1 MEVNHRLVTYRE
13 RAKKL
18 LGSKE
23 GVKLRQRRLC
33 EVESVF
39 GQIKQNFGIRKFL
52 LRGIEKVTLEFGL
65 IAMGH
70 NMRKW
75 HKMTLERA
83 F

>member
-1 MEVNHRLVTYRE
+1 MEVNQRLVAYRE

-18 LGSKE
+18 LGSEK
-23 GVKLRQRRLC
+23 GAHLRKRRLC

-39 GQIKQNFGIRKFL
+39 GQIKQNFGIRKFI
-52 LRGIEKVTLEFGL
+52 LRGVEKVTLEFGL

-75 HKMTLERA
+75 HKMALEGA
-83 F
+83 L